1 MMRDYLAIQ
10 SINVICEQIF
20 SVTENIIIKIQNRL
34 YLETAKHYYIQK
46 ARLIIILVKF

>member
-1 MMRDYLAIQ
+1 QVHSAEFLIFLLMMRDYLAIQ

-34 YLETAKHYYIQK
+34 YLETAK
-46 ARLIIILVKF
+46 